1 MQSNEKNRG
10 LYPTFMS
17 LDNFQLPPFLT
28 EQLYKDSLVLLYSK
42 QLINKSLKE
51 DSLSFLGN
59 NQKNILVVVNEENA
73 VYLQDE
79 DLNFLID
86 ILTACKLSLSDTALI
101 NFNRNKRIS
110 YQSLT
115 DYFKPSVIIC
125 LGIELEKLAFPL
137 QFPYYQVQHYNQQ
150 QCLCGPSLNKLSA
163 DKQEKL
169 QLWASLK
176 KIFAI

>member
-1 MQSNEKNRG
+1 
-10 LYPTFMS
+10 MS

-28 EQLYKDSLVLLYSK
+28 EQLYKDSLVLLNTK
-42 QLINKSLKE
+42 QVIKDSLK
-51 DSLSFLGN
+51 DDPLIFLGN
-59 NQKNILVVVNEENA
+59 NQKNILVIVNEENA

-79 DLNFLID
+79 DLNFLIGV
-86 ILTACKLSLSDTALI
+86 LTACKLSLSDTALI
-101 NFNRNKRIS
+101 NFNRNKLIS
-110 YQSLT
+110 YQTLT
-115 DYFKPSVIIC
+115 DYFKPTVIIC

-137 QFPYYQVQHYNQQ
+137 QFPHYQVQQYNNQ
-150 QCLCGPSLNKLSA
+150 QCLCAPSLSKLSA

>member
-1 MQSNEKNRG
+1 MQRNEKNSVSNR
-10 LYPTFMS
+10 PFMS

-28 EQLYKDSLVLLYSK
+28 EELYKNSLVHLDAE
-42 QLINKSLKE
+42 QIINKSLKE
-51 DSLSFLGN
+51 DALIFLGN
-59 NQKNILVVVNEENA
+59 NKKNVLLIVNEENA
-73 VYLQDE
+73 VYVQDE
-79 DLNFLID
+79 DLNFLIG

-101 NFNRNKRIS
+101 NFNRNNFIS

-115 DYFKPSVIIC
+115 DYFNPTVIIC

-137 QFPYYQVQHYNQQ
+137 QFPHYQVQQYNQQ
-150 QCLCGPSLNKLSA
+150 QCLCAPSLSKLSA